1 MGSDA
6 ALVGGLPELR
16 LLEIMEASRQ
26 GDRREGILLRQGRGW
41 FQVAGLGHEAMA
53 ALAFV
58 LEPDDI
64 VYPYY
69 RDRALCLARGMTN
82 LEIARSFYATAASSG
97 AGRPMHGHYCSRER
111 NIVSVA
117 TPTASQ
123 CLPAVGSGWVQKLG
137 GSTDVTLC
145 CVGEAAIRQGEYFEA
160 WAFALQE
167 TLPCIFVVQD
177 NGYGISTPT
186 ERHNPYRIGALPMD
200 RVVKV
205 DGRDPR
211 AVFAAGLQAVNAARA
226 GHGPTVLWCEMD
238 RLASHTSSDDH
249 RVYRSPEEL
258 TAIGRRDPVSS
269 FAATLVDE
277 GLLTVGDVDSIR
289 EAIAAEVEAAY
300 VAAEVEPRAPIAELT
315 RHVTGP
321 LPEAVTPPLP
331 SPAGEAAGVTM
342 VGAANAAL
350 RAALAEDPHTLV
362 FGEDVADPKGGVFGV
377 TKGLSTEFPDRVFNA
392 PLAEATIIG
401 AAVGVAASGWRPI
414 FEIQFIDFIGTG
426 LNQLINQVAT
436 LRWRTCGEWTCPMTL
451 IAPCGAYLPAGG
463 PWHSQ
468 TNEGLWAHLPGLR
481 VCCPSTPED
490 AAGMLWT
497 AIHCDDPVLYLLPK
511 HIFRKRC
518 EVTRWEASP
527 MGRVARR
534 LAGDDVTVVAWGNC
548 VELALE
554 AAEVARAEGVSV
566 EVIDLRWISPCD
578 YEGVAASVRKTGRL
592 VVLQED
598 SRTGGFGD
606 TLVAEMTSRPERWDL
621 FAAPPQIVARL
632 DAPVPF
638 CPELEFGCLPGVDD
652 VLGAIRATMG

>member
-1 MGSDA
+1 MGSEA
-6 ALVGGLPELR
+6 ALIDGLPELR
-16 LLEIMEASRQ
+16 LLETMEASRQ

-41 FQVAGLGHEAMA
+41 FQVAGLGHEGMA
-53 ALAFV
+53 ALAFALTPADV
-58 LEPDDI
+58 L
-64 VYPYY
+64 YPYY
-69 RDRALCLARGMTN
+69 RDRALCLARGMSN
-82 LEIARSFYATAASSG
+82 LEIARSFYATASSSG

-123 CLPAVGSGWVQKLG
+123 CVPAVGSAWVQKLG

-167 TLPCIFVVQD
+167 MLPCIFVVQD

-186 ERHNPYRIGALPMD
+186 ARHNPYRIGALSMD
-200 RVVKV
+200 RVVQV

-211 AVFAAGLQAVNAARA
+211 AVYRAGSDAVRRARA
-226 GHGPTVLWCEMD
+226 GGGPTVLWCEMD

-258 TAIGRRDPVSS
+258 AAIVQRDPVAS
-269 FAATLVDE
+269 FAATLVHE
-277 GLLTVGDVDSIR
+277 GVLTEADVDRIR
-289 EAIAAEVEAAY
+289 EDMADEVEAAY
-300 VAAEVEPRAPIAELT
+300 VAAELEPRAPVAELT
-315 RHVTGP
+315 RHVYGP
-321 LPEAVTPPLP
+321 IPTASAPPLP
-331 SPAGEAAGVTM
+331 SPADEAAGVTM

-350 RAALAEDPHTLV
+350 RAALAENPRALV
-362 FGEDVADPKGGVFGV
+362 FGEDVGDPKGGVFGV
-377 TKGLSTEFPDRVFNA
+377 TKGLSTEFPAQVFNA
-392 PLAEATIIG
+392 PLSEATIIG
-401 AAVGVAASGWRPI
+401 AAVGAAAAGWRPI

-468 TNEGLWAHLPGLR
+468 TNEGFWAHLPGLR
-481 VCCPSTPED
+481 ICCPSTPED
-490 AAGMLWT
+490 AAGLLWT
-497 AIHCDDPVLYLLPK
+497 AIHSDDPVLYLLPK

-518 EVTRWEASP
+518 EVRRWEPSP
-527 MGRVARR
+527 MGRVACRR
-534 LAGDDVTVVAWGNC
+534 SGDDVTVVAWGNC

-554 AAEVARAEGVSV
+554 AAERAHGEGVSV
-566 EVIDLRWISPCD
+566 EVVDLRWISPCD
-578 YEGVAASVRKTGRL
+578 YEGLAASVGKTGRL

-606 TLVAEMTSRPERWDL
+606 TLVAEMTSRAERWDL

-638 CPELEFGCLPGVDD
+638 CPELEYGCLPDVDD
-652 VLGAIRATMG
+652 VLHAIRATMG